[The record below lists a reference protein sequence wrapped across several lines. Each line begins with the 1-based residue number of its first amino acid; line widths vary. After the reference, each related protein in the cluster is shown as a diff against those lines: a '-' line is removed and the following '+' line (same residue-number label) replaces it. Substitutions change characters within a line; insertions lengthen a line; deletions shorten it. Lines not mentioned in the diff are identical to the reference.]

1 MLKARFCGS
10 VNLPRMRYL
19 RPEFIVEQF
28 KSSKLLVHGLGVLC
42 LLFLHNLAACFY
54 HRLHL
59 QLHLTQ
65 QLVQFLS
72 KKKT

>member
-1 MLKARFCGS
+1 
-10 VNLPRMRYL
+10 MRYL

-28 KSSKLLVHGLGVLC
+28 KSSKLLVHGLGVLR

-59 QLHLTQ
+59 QLHLTK

-72 KKKT
+72 NKKT